1 MSYQKNINAGLDRAH
16 AAAPVLPIEIGDLR
30 VAILSDLHR
39 GAGDDADDFRACRDT
54 LAAALER
61 YGRTRHIL
69 ALLGDAEDLWECR
82 PAEVIAEY
90 RASILLEKAF
100 HDQGRYWR
108 FLGNHDEAWQVPEL
122 TRQYLE
128 PILGRVMPLES
139 LRLQVTE
146 RGHVLGEIYLV
157 HGHQGALWE
166 DRLAWFSRRILHY
179 VWRPIQRLAKLTT
192 TTPATDWRLGRKH
205 ERAMYNWAVQQPGT
219 IVIAAHTHH
228 PAFPSPER
236 SVLLAATYDELRHQP
251 EAFDPG
257 VIERMETDL
266 AFTRA
271 QEQPCYINT
280 GCCSFSDG
288 SCTAIEIAADHIQ
301 LVRWHEVGRRA
312 RREVLAACSLKQ
324 MLREVSPLG
333 QPAAPG

>member
-1 MSYQKNINAGLDRAH
+1 
-16 AAAPVLPIEIGDLR
+16 
-30 VAILSDLHR
+30 
-39 GAGDDADDFRACRDT
+39 
-54 LAAALER
+54 
-61 YGRTRHIL
+61 
-69 ALLGDAEDLWECR
+69 
-82 PAEVIAEY
+82 
-90 RASILLEKAF
+90 
-100 HDQGRYWR
+100 
-108 FLGNHDEAWQVPEL
+108 
-122 TRQYLE
+122 
-128 PILGRVMPLES
+128 MPLDS
-139 LRLQVTE
+139 LRQQVTE
-146 RGHVLGEIYLV
+146 RGRVLGEIFLV

-166 DRLAWFSRRILHY
+166 DRLAWFSRRFLHY
-179 VWRPIQRLAKLTT
+179 VWRPIQRLANLKT